1 MQASD
6 VTRSTIPPID
16 REARE
21 AAASR
26 QAELLKPPGSL
37 GRLEHLAVD
46 LAGMTGG
53 NLGRLWPP
61 AILVFAA
68 DHGVAVE
75 GVSAYPSEVTAQ
87 MVRSFL
93 QGWAAIAV
101 LAHLNDAEL
110 WVIDVGIAGD
120 LDGVLA
126 GVPEDRL
133 VRARVRA
140 GSRNFAVKPALRPAE
155 VAAAIEVG
163 RSQAHAA
170 IASGAGLLVLGEMGI
185 GSTTAAAAI
194 VAAMSGEDVA
204 AVTGAGTGIDEKTV
218 AHKSRVIETALARL
232 EPDPADPLN
241 VLGKV
246 GGLEIAALA
255 GAMVASASAWVPM
268 LLDVFITG
276 AAALIADAC
285 APGCRHYMIASHRS
299 CEPGHDA
306 VLRRLDK
313 TPLLDLRMR
322 LGEASGGALALPLV
336 RAAVRLHL
344 DMATFAEAAVSRET

>member
-1 MQASD
+1 MPELDFS
-6 VTRSTIPPID
+6 RLTIPPID
-16 REARE
+16 GEARE
-21 AAASR
+21 TAASR

-53 NLGRLWPP
+53 DLDRLWPP
-61 AILVFAA
+61 MILVFAA
-68 DHGVAVE
+68 DHGVTAE
-75 GVSAYPSEVTAQ
+75 GVSAYPAEVTAQ
-87 MVRSFL
+87 VVRGFL
-93 QGWAAIAV
+93 QGWTAIAV

-110 WVIDVGIAGD
+110 RVIDVGIATD
-120 LDGVLA
+120 LDAVLA
-126 GVPEDRL
+126 GVPEHRL

-140 GSRNFAVKPALRPAE
+140 GSRNFAVEPALRPSE
-155 VAAAIEVG
+155 VAAALEVG

-170 IASGAGLLVLGEMGI
+170 ISSGAGLLVLGEMGI
-185 GSTTAAAAI
+185 GNTTAATAI
-194 VAAMSGEDVA
+194 VAAMGGDDVA
-204 AVTGAGTGIDEKTV
+204 MLTGSGSGIDETTVGHKT
-218 AHKSRVIETALARL
+218 RVIERALARL
-232 EPDPADPLN
+232 APDPTDPLD

-255 GAMVASASAWVPM
+255 GAMVASASAGVPV
-268 LLDVFITG
+268 LLDGFITG

-313 TPLLDLRMR
+313 TPLLDLGMR
-322 LGEASGGALALPLV
+322 LGEASGAAVALPLV
-336 RAAVRLHL
+336 RAAMRLHL
-344 DMATFAEAAVSRET
+344 DMATFAEAAVSREA

>member
-1 MQASD
+1 MQAPD
-6 VTRSTIPPID
+6 VTHLTIPPIN
-16 REARE
+16 RKARE
-21 AAASR
+21 AATSR

-53 NLGRLWPP
+53 DLGRLWPP

-75 GVSAYPSEVTAQ
+75 GVSAYPTEVTAQ

-101 LAHLNDAEL
+101 LADLNDAEL
-110 WVIDVGIAGD
+110 RVIDVGIASD
-120 LDGVLA
+120 LDAVLVD
-126 GVPEDRL
+126 VPEDRL

-140 GSRNFAVKPALRPAE
+140 GSRNFAVEPALRPAE
-155 VAAAIEVG
+155 VEAAIEVG

-170 IASGAGLLVLGEMGI
+170 IQSGAGLLVLGEMGI

-194 VAAMSGEDVA
+194 IAAMSGADVA
-204 AVTGAGTGIDEKTV
+204 AVTGTGTGIDEKTL

-232 EPDPADPLN
+232 EPDRKDPLD

-255 GAMVASASAWVPM
+255 GAMVGSASAGVPI
-268 LLDVFITG
+268 LLDGFITG

-285 APGCRHYMIASHRS
+285 APGCRDYMIASHLS
-299 CEPGHDA
+299 CEPGHDV

-313 TPLLDLRMR
+313 TPLLDLHMR
-322 LGEASGGALALPLV
+322 LGEASGAAVALPLV